1 MSKIIYKGNSE
12 ELDIL
17 RQTLPPDAT
26 VTEAEGELHVVQND
40 GEDFT
45 ATYRLSYN

>member
-1 MSKIIYKGNSE
+1 MSKIIYKGTLE
-12 ELDIL
+12 ELDSL

-45 ATYRLSYN
+45 QTYRLNYH